1 MAKHKQAMKRH
12 RQNVKRAARN
22 QSAKSNLRTLV
33 KKARAGLEAT
43 KPEAAAVEVAKKAID
58 RLASRGIMHKR
69 TASRRVSR
77 LARALNRAKGG
88 KA

>member
-22 QSAKSNLRTLV
+22 QSARSALRTLV
-33 KKARAGLEAT
+33 KKARTSLEEA
-43 KPEAAAVEVAKKAID
+43 KPDGAAIEVAKKAMD
-58 RLASRGIMHKR
+58 RSASRGVMHKR

-77 LARALNRAKGG
+77 LARALNRAKAG
-88 KA
+88 K